1 MTKVKITTRLLTQTE
16 NGAEHID
23 NAFAGEMAK
32 REDFCEL
39 NYAEGEGVKT
49 HCVISSDRVVLK
61 RAGALQSVMEFVN
74 GATTVSHYKI
84 PEGII
89 EMEIRTTQ
97 LEIVQTQLH
106 GEVLVDYEIIMSGMT
121 VAQNQL
127 LIAWSE

>member
-1 MTKVKITTRLLTQTE
+1 
-16 NGAEHID
+16 
-23 NAFAGEMAK
+23 
-32 REDFCEL
+32 L
-39 NYAEGEGVKT
+39 NYAESEGVKT

-61 RAGALQSVMEFVN
+61 RTGALQSVMEFVE
-74 GATTVSHYKI
+74 GSSTVSYYKI

-97 LEIVQTQLH
+97 LEIVQTQLR

>member
-39 NYAEGEGVKT
+39 HYAEGEGVKT

-61 RAGALQSVMEFVN
+61 RTGALQSVMEFVN

-97 LEIVQTQLH
+97 LEIVQTQLR

>member
-32 REDFCEL
+32 QEDFCEL
-39 NYAEGEGVKT
+39 HYAEGEGVKT

-61 RAGALQSVMEFVN
+61 RTGALQSVMEFVE
-74 GATTVSHYKI
+74 GSSTTSYYKI
-84 PEGII
+84 PEGVI

-97 LEIVQTQLH
+97 LEIAETPTQGKILV
-106 GEVLVDYEIIMSGMT
+106 EYVLIMSGME
-121 VAQNQL
+121 VVQNQL

>member
-32 REDFCEL
+32 REDFCKL
-39 NYAEGEGVKT
+39 HYAEGEGVKT

-97 LEIVQTQLH
+97 LEIVQTQLR